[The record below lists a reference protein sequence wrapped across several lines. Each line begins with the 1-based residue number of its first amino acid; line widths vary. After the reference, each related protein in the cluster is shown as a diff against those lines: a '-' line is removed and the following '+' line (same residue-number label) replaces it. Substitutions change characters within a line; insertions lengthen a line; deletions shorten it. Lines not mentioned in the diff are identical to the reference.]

1 MPYFVLMNF
10 LAHIYLS
17 GDSED
22 ILLGNFIADMV
33 KGKQIE
39 NFHQGIVDGFM
50 LHRKID
56 TFTDN
61 HPIIEQSKIR
71 IRNKYRLYSGVV
83 VDMYYDH
90 FLSKYWYDFSKQ
102 SLTRFVKQA
111 YHILLKNYFLLP
123 MRAKNVLPYMVASNW
138 LVNYGD
144 LDRLHGY
151 FEGMAQRTMF
161 KSGMEDAVEDLVKYY
176 DDFENEFRTFF
187 PELITY
193 VELQGISHAHH
204 HNGGYFNTRL

>member
-1 MPYFVLMNF
+1 MNF

>member
-1 MPYFVLMNF
+1 MNF

-17 GDSED
+17 GESED

-61 HPIIEQSKIR
+61 HPLIEQSKMR

-90 FLSKYWYDFSKQ
+90 FLAKYWADFSSQ
-102 SLTRFVKQA
+102 SLTRFVKQS
-111 YHILLKNYFLLP
+111 YNILLKNYFLLP

-138 LVNYGD
+138 LVNYAD
-144 LDRLHGY
+144 LDRMRGY

-161 KSGMEDAVEDLVKYY
+161 KSGMENAVDDLVNYY

-187 PELITY
+187 PELVQY
-193 VELQGISHAHH
+193 VELQGISHEHH
-204 HNGGYFNTRL
+204 RNGGYFNTKP